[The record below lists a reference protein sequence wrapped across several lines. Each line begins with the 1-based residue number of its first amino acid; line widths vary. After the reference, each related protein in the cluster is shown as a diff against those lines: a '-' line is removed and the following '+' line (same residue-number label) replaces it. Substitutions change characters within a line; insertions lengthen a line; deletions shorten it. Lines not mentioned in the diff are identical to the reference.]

1 MTRAAQQIL
10 KTFESLPETDQQEL
24 AVEILRRAPI
34 EVRPDLKDSDFL
46 LLADQVFLE
55 LDRSEESE

>member
-1 MTRAAQQIL
+1 ML
-10 KTFESLPETDQQEL
+10 KTFESLPEADKQEL
-24 AVEILRRAPI
+24 TVEILRRAPI
-34 EVRPDLKDSDFL
+34 EVRPSLDDSDFL